1 MDYFS
6 NLKPETSLITPI
18 NKPTFMST
26 AVSKKKFLAKRLE
39 SLDALRGFDMFLI
52 IGGTHFIASFI
63 EAMGWDSLG
72 WLTDQFKHVPWHG
85 LTFEDVIFPLF
96 LFMVGVSMVY
106 SVASSRRKGMS
117 DKEIYWK
124 AFKRMILLSILGIIY
139 KNRPLHFDW
148 DQIRYVSV
156 LGRIGVA
163 GFLATLILVNTNW
176 KGVLYW
182 LFGILIVYWAAV
194 MFIPVPGYGAGDLS
208 EEGNLVTYIH
218 SYIVPGRLID
228 GIYDEN
234 GYFTHIPATGLVL
247 MGTLAGTL
255 LRTSLEEMK
264 KVGWL
269 AGAGAIAIIIGVIWS
284 YHFPIN
290 KHLWSSSFIMVTGG
304 ISLLFMSL
312 FYLVID
318 VWGFQK
324 WAFPFKI
331 IGLNSIFIYM
341 ASGLIDWGYTS
352 KYLLNGF
359 IQMANEAGQTF
370 IVMLGVLLLKWA
382 LLYFMYRKKIFVKV

>member
-1 MDYFS
+1 MKS
-6 NLKPETSLITPI
+6 ESTQK
-18 NKPTFMST
+18 TFLS
-26 AVSKKKFLAKRLE
+26 KRLE

-52 IGGTHFIASFI
+52 IGGTHFISSFI
-63 EAMGWDSLG
+63 HAMGWESMS
-72 WLTDQFKHVPWHG
+72 WLTDQFRHVPWHG

-117 DKEIYWK
+117 KKEIYWK

-156 LGRIGVA
+156 LGRIGVT
-163 GFLATLILVNTNW
+163 GFLATLILLNTTW
-176 KGVLYW
+176 RGRIYW
-182 LFGILIVYWAAV
+182 LAGILILYWAAV
-194 MFIPVPGYGAGDLS
+194 LFIPVPGYGAGDLS
-208 EEGNLVTYIH
+208 QEGNLVTYIH

-234 GYFTHIPATGLVL
+234 GYFTHIPAVGLVL
-247 MGTLAGTL
+247 MGTLASSL
-255 LRTSLEEMK
+255 LRSSKAEMQ
-264 KVGWL
+264 KVAWL
-269 AGAGAIAIIIGVIWS
+269 AGAGGVAIVIGVLWNF
-284 YHFPIN
+284 HFPIN

-304 ISLLFMSL
+304 ISFLFMAV

-318 VWGFQK
+318 VWGYKK
-324 WAFPFKI
+324 WAFPFKV

-341 ASGLIDWGYTS
+341 ASALIDFGYTS

-359 IQMANEAGQTF
+359 IQMAGEDGQRF
-370 IVMLGVLLLKWA
+370 IIQLGVLLLEFG
-382 LLYFMYRKKIFVKV
+382 LLYFMYRKRIFVKV

>member
-1 MDYFS
+1 MMNHS
-6 NLKPETSLITPI
+6 TSPEKMLS
-18 NKPTFMST
+18 
-26 AVSKKKFLAKRLE
+26 KRLE

-63 EAMGWDSLG
+63 NAMGWDSLD
-72 WLTDQFKHVPWHG
+72 WLTAQFHHVPWHG

-106 SVASSRRKGMS
+106 SIASSKRKGMS
-117 DKEIYWK
+117 KKEIYWK

-156 LGRIGVA
+156 LGRIGVC
-163 GFLATLILVNTNW
+163 GFLATLIFTNTTW
-176 KGVLYW
+176 RGLIYW
-182 LFGILIVYWAAV
+182 LFGILIAYWAAV

-208 EEGNLVTYIH
+208 QEGNLVTYIH
-218 SYIVPGRLID
+218 SNIVPGRLID

-247 MGTLAGTL
+247 MGALAGTL
-255 LRTSLEEMK
+255 LRTSREEMQ
-264 KVGWL
+264 KVAWL
-269 AGAGAIAIIIGVIWS
+269 AGAGAVAIVIGVIWNF
-284 YHFPIN
+284 HFPIN

-304 ISLLFMSL
+304 ISFLFMAL
-312 FYLVID
+312 FYLAID
-318 VWGFQK
+318 VWGYQK
-324 WAFPFKI
+324 WAFPFKVV
-331 IGLNSIFIYM
+331 GLNSIFIYM
-341 ASGLIDWGYTS
+341 ASGLIDFGYTS

-359 IQMANEAGQTF
+359 IQMAGEDGQRF
-370 IVMLGVLLLKWA
+370 IVQFGVLLLEFG
-382 LLYFMYRKKIFVKV
+382 LLYFMYRKRIFVKV